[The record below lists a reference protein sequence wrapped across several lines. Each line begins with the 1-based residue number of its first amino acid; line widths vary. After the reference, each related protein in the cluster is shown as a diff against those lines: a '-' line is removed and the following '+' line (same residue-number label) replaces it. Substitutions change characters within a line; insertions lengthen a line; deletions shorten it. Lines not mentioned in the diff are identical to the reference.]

1 VTPTPPPW
9 DSPQV
14 EIRKTLPKVFPV
26 PIVRV
31 NPVVRVGVEAR
42 ERERRRKEDFR
53 FIVVQFCLMNVSNVD
68 VMDVMD
74 VMDQSARNE

>member
-1 VTPTPPPW
+1 
-9 DSPQV
+9 
-14 EIRKTLPKVFPV
+14 
-26 PIVRV
+26 V